1 MVRYLVLLVD
11 GSIAMH
17 EKDFDPSRLKVT
29 EEIGADFI
37 NEYFDQNP
45 LSHIS
50 VIISRDSVAEKLT
63 ELGGN
68 PKSHI
73 QALRKN
79 LDKGRG
85 NCSFQNGLELSYKT
99 LLYF

>member
-11 GSIAMH
+11 GSNAMH

-29 EEIGADFI
+29 EEIGVEFI

-45 LSHIS
+45 LSHLS
-50 VIISRDSVAEKLT
+50 IIITRDSVAEKLT
-63 ELGGN
+63 ELSGN

-73 QALRKN
+73 QILKKN

-85 NCSFQNGLELSYKT
+85 NCSFQNGLELCYNT
-99 LLYF
+99 LL